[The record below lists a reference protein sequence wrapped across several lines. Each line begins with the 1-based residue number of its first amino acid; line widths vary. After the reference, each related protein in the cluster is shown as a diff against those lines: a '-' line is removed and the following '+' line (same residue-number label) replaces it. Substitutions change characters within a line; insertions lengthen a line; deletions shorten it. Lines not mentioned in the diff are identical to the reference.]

1 MSQRPLHEKV
11 LDVVVYAPIGLA
23 TQVSTDLPTLVKVG
37 RERVQVARWV
47 GEMAVTFG
55 RRELERRLTQASHT
69 PVLEPVVALPLA
81 VVASHE
87 PPAQPFEG
95 YEQLAAAQ
103 VVQLLGRLPH
113 AELVMVR
120 DYEQAHRQR
129 RTVLAKLQQL
139 LGE

>member
-1 MSQRPLHEKV
+1 MPPRPLHEKV

-23 TQVSTDLPTLVKVG
+23 AQVSSDLPALVAAG
-37 RERVQVARWV
+37 RQRVQVARWV

-55 RRELERRLTQASHT
+55 RREIERRLTQASHT
-69 PVLEPVVALPLA
+69 PALEPVVAMPLG
-81 VVASHE
+81 VVAAHE
-87 PPAQPFEG
+87 PPSAPFDG
-95 YEQLAAAQ
+95 YEQLAATQ

-120 DYEQAHRQR
+120 DYEIAHRQR

>member
-1 MSQRPLHEKV
+1 M
-11 LDVVVYAPIGLA
+11 VVYAPIGVA
-23 TQVSTDLPTLVKVG
+23 AQVSSNLPALVAAG
-37 RERVQVARWV
+37 RQRVQVARWV

-55 RRELERRLTQASHT
+55 RRELERRLTQVSHT

-81 VVASHE
+81 VVATHE
-87 PPAQPFEG
+87 PSAPPFDG
-95 YEQLAAAQ
+95 YPQLAAAQ

-120 DYEQAHRQR
+120 DYETAHRQR

>member
-1 MSQRPLHEKV
+1 MSLRPLHEKV
-11 LDVVVYAPIGLA
+11 LDLVLYAPVGLA
-23 TQVSTDLPTLVKVG
+23 AQVASDLPAVVAAG
-37 RERVQVARWV
+37 RQRVQLARWV
-47 GEMAVTFG
+47 GEMAVTYG
-55 RRELERRLTQASHT
+55 RRELEKRLTQASHT

-81 VVASHE
+81 VVHAYE
-87 PPAQPFEG
+87 PPAPPFEG

-120 DYEQAHRQR
+120 DYEAAHRQR
-129 RTVLAKLQQL
+129 RTILAKLQQL